1 MTKEKCDYCNFE
13 SMNRA
18 TLVAYPENRQGFKFV
33 YVGNDKKIHI
43 DGNTSKEKTDR
54 EIKYCPMCGRKLTEE
69 HKNENN

>member
-33 YVGNDKKIHI
+33 YVGNDKKIHVD
-43 DGNTSKEKTDR
+43 DGRSSKEKTDT
-54 EIKYCPMCGRKLTEE
+54 EIKFCPMCGRKLTEE
-69 HKNENN
+69 N

>member
-1 MTKEKCDYCNFE
+1 MSKEKCDYCNFE

-43 DGNTSKEKTDR
+43 DGKISNEKTVQ
-54 EIKYCPMCGRKLTEE
+54 EIKYCPMCGRRLDK
-69 HKNENN
+69 

>member
-13 SMNRA
+13 SMHRA

-43 DGNTSKEKTDR
+43 DGKTPKEKTDT

-69 HKNENN
+69 N

>member
-18 TLVAYPENRQGFKFV
+18 TLVAYPENHQGFKFV

-43 DGNTSKEKTDR
+43 DGKTSKEKTDT
-54 EIKYCPMCGRKLTEE
+54 EIKYCPMCGRRLDK
-69 HKNENN
+69 